1 MTIQKLMLLLSG
13 NYMPSAE
20 ADLIEFDLSPGRA
33 PCVSFLQS
41 LDKVVVNKLT
51 EFSNFDLLE

>member
-1 MTIQKLMLLLSG
+1 
-13 NYMPSAE
+13 MPRAE
-20 ADLIEFDLSPGRA
+20 AVLIEFDSSPA
-33 PCVSFLQS
+33 SSAEAQCVGFLQS